1 LILVLYRS
9 INCITRFKQS
19 FSMLRAV
26 NFVRLLS
33 IVIFLGTLS
42 LVYTY
47 LDPVVNF
54 SLEID
59 RFTLHRT
66 DFFYLSAL
74 IFLVINIFLWLLIKI
89 VAPKI
94 AQRFGILSAG
104 WFAVLPV
111 VVNFYIC
118 FLIGFLG
125 ALNNTSSLQLASYA
139 YLNYLGPILLTIW
152 MGLAIYFMSTK
163 KSLD

>member
-1 LILVLYRS
+1 MTLVLSYS
-9 INCITRFKQS
+9 ISYITPLKQHP
-19 FSMLRAV
+19 SMLRAV

-42 LVYTY
+42 LVYAY
-47 LDPVVNF
+47 LDPVVSF
-54 SLEID
+54 SLED
-59 RFTLHRT
+59 ATPTLHRT
-66 DFFYLSAL
+66 DFFYLGAL
-74 IFLVINIFLWLLIKI
+74 IFLVINVFLWLLIKI

-104 WFAVLPV
+104 WFAALPV

-125 ALNNTSSLQLASYA
+125 ALNNTSSLQLSSYA
-139 YLNYLGPILLTIW
+139 YLNYLGPILLMIW
-152 MGLAIYFMSTK
+152 MGLAIFMMVT
-163 KSLD
+163 DQF

>member
-1 LILVLYRS
+1 MILVLHRS

-66 DFFYLSAL
+66 DFFYVSAL